1 MSDKTIYT
9 AINNI
14 MDEIGA
20 ITKSKKN
27 NQGTGFMYRGVDD
40 VMNALQPLLIK
51 HGVFCVPE
59 VLEHTREER
68 VTKNGGNLIYSI
80 LKMKYTFYAADGS
93 SVNTIVIGEGMDSG
107 DKASNK
113 ALSIAFK
120 YACFQLFCIPTEEM
134 KDPDSETPPGSI
146 KGITKHI
153 DGKGDSNPEPIS
165 KTGKKASEKQLKL
178 IESILSEI
186 SKGYAAVGK
195 KVAVDATVQQ
205 MKNTLKINEDMTEF
219 SINDASLAIEYLTN
233 IKANIPPPEKT
244 A

>member
-1 MSDKTIYT
+1 MSEKTIYT
-9 AINNI
+9 AINSI
-14 MDEIGA
+14 MEEIGA

-27 NQGTGFMYRGVDD
+27 SSQGQGFMYRGVDD

-68 VTKNGGNLIYSI
+68 QTKSGGNLIYSI
-80 LKMKYTFYAADGS
+80 LKTKYTFYAADGS

-134 KDPDSETPPGSI
+134 KDPDSETPPDSI
-146 KGITKHI
+146 TGDTNNVVITSGETI
-153 DGKGDSNPEPIS
+153 PDISTPEVPPPSNYKSS
-165 KTGKKASEKQLKL
+165 KLTEKQIKRLYAIS
-178 IESILSEI
+178 IE
-186 SKGYAAVGK
+186 ANVN
-195 KVAVDATVQQ
+195 DD
-205 MKNTLKINEDMTEF
+205 TLKRLLMKHCNK
-219 SINDASLAIEYLTN
+219 DAPTDLTRKEYDFICDHLQK
-233 IKANIPPPEKT
+233 IIDKSA
-244 A
+244 